1 MKNLKRYLM
10 IVCAACT
17 VGAQGCVGRSDSS
30 DISTGTPN
38 GAGKVVERPQG
49 TNRETSVETKQ
60 TVSDSA
66 PLNSAPR
73 GDMILIKGG
82 AFLMGTNNGMPYEA
96 PAHEVKL
103 ESFWMDAHEVT
114 VAEFSR
120 FVAVTGYKTEAER
133 FGWSGVF
140 DLRTGEWMRVD
151 GANWRAPQGG
161 GSQTMP
167 DEPVTQVSWNDA
179 NEYARW
185 AGKRLPTEAEWE
197 YAARGGLEG
206 KEYSWGNELRPAGK
220 PVANW
225 WQGTFPERN
234 TKEDGFLMRAS
245 VKSFKPNGYG
255 LYDMAGNVWEW
266 CADWYADDYYS
277 QSPRENPT
285 GAASG
290 MEHVMRGGSFLCA
303 ENFCTNYRVAGRS
316 HATPDTGLNNVG
328 FRCVRDAG
336 DVITANK

>member
-1 MKNLKRYLM
+1 M
-10 IVCAACT
+10 IFRRGSSSISLSMWWVIGTFTLVVTCGCGQPTTETAANRP
-17 VGAQGCVGRSDSS
+17 AHQGVPTSS
-30 DISTGTPN
+30 IDAAGQLTPDQPASAGMLLIPGGT
-38 GAGKVVERPQG
+38 
-49 TNRETSVETKQ
+49 
-60 TVSDSA
+60 
-66 PLNSAPR
+66 
-73 GDMILIKGG
+73 
-82 AFLMGTNNGMPYEA
+82 FLMGTNDGMPYEA

-114 VAEFSR
+114 VAEFAQ
-120 FVAVTGYKTEAER
+120 FVAATGFKTEAER

-140 DLRTGEWMRVD
+140 DMKNGKWTRID
-151 GANWRAPQGG
+151 GANWRAPEGH
-161 GSQTMP
+161 GSQTIP
-167 DEPVTQVSWNDA
+167 NEPVTQVSWNDA

-185 AGKRLPTEAEWE
+185 SGKRLPTEAEWE

-206 KEYSWGNELRPAGK
+206 KEYSWGDELRPAGK

-285 GAASG
+285 GVVSG
-290 MEHVMRGGSFLCA
+290 VERVMRGGSFLCA
-303 ENFCTNYRVAGRS
+303 GNFCTNYRVAGRS
-316 HATPDTGLNNVG
+316 HSTPDTGLNNVG
-328 FRCVRDAG
+328 FRCAKGV
-336 DVITANK
+336 

>member
-1 MKNLKRYLM
+1 MKSLKRYLM
-10 IVCAACT
+10 IACAACT
-17 VGAQGCVGRSDSS
+17 VSAQGCGWQSDSS
-30 DISTGTPN
+30 GISTGTPN
-38 GAGKVVERPQG
+38 GAGKVIERPQG
-49 TNRETSVETKQ
+49 TNHETGVETKQ
-60 TVSDSA
+60 TARAAESC
-66 PLNSAPR
+66 
-73 GDMILIKGG
+73 GDMVLIKGG
-82 AFLMGTNNGMPYEA
+82 AFLMGTNDGMQYEA

-114 VAEFSR
+114 VAEFAR
-120 FVAVTGYKTEAER
+120 FVAATGYKTEAER

-140 DLRTGEWMRVD
+140 DMKTGEWTRVD
-151 GANWRAPQGG
+151 GANWPAPEGH

-167 DEPVTQVSWNDA
+167 NEPVTQVSWNDA

-185 AGKRLPTEAEWE
+185 VGKRLPTEAEWE

-206 KEYSWGNELRPAGK
+206 KEYSWGDELRPAGK

-234 TKEDGFLMRAS
+234 TKEDGFLLRAS

-285 GAASG
+285 GVVSG
-290 MEHVMRGGSFLCA
+290 VERVMRGGSFLCA
-303 ENFCTNYRVAGRS
+303 ENLCTNYRVAGRGHS
-316 HATPDTGLNNVG
+316 TPDTGLNNVG
-328 FRCVRDAG
+328 FRCAKGV
-336 DVITANK
+336 